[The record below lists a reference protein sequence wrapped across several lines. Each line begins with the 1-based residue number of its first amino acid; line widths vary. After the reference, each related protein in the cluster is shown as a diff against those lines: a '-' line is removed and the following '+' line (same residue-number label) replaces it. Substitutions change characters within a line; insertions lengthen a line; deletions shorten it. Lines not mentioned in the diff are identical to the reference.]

1 MTFYRLHFQH
11 GAAQFD
17 IDLPNPAE
25 ALGKMPP

>member
-1 MTFYRLHFQH
+1 MIFNRRHFKP

-17 IDLPNPAE
+17 VDLLNPAE